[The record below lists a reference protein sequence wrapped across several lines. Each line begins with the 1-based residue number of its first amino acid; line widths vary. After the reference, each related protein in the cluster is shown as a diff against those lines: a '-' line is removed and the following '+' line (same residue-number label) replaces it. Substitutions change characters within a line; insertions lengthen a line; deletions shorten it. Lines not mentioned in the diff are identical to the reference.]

1 MRPLLLASTSPYRR
15 DLLTRLGI
23 GFEVVRPEVEEP
35 HLEGEAPAIRAR
47 RLALAKA
54 RAVAAQ
60 RRDAVVIGSD
70 QVAAAADGILDKPG
84 DATRCSVQLERLSG
98 STAVFYTACAVIAF
112 DGTPDHIHVDRTDV
126 SFRVLSRA
134 EIARYVERER
144 PFDCAGGFKVE
155 GLGISLFERVTTED
169 PTALIGLPL
178 IWLAG
183 TLRELGYE
191 VP

>member
-1 MRPLLLASTSPYRR
+1 MRPLLLASTSPYRY
-15 DLLTRLGI
+15 DLLQRLGI
-23 GFEVVRPEVEEP
+23 EFGVVQPGVAEA

-60 RRDAVVIGSD
+60 HRDAVVIGSD
-70 QVAAAADGILDKPG
+70 QVAAAADAILDKPG
-84 DATRCSVQLERLSG
+84 DATRCAAQLERLSG
-98 STAVFYTACAVIAF
+98 ATAVFYTACAVIAF
-112 DGTPDHIHVDRTDV
+112 DGTRDHVHVDRTDV
-126 SFRVLSRA
+126 SFRALSRA
-134 EIARYVERER
+134 EIVRYVEREK
-144 PFDCAGGFKVE
+144 PFDCAGGFKIE

-178 IWLAG
+178 VWLANA
-183 TLRELGYE
+183 LRELGYS